1 MGTTFV
7 SLSDTTSDGEV
18 GFWMQDAVLELWLR
32 LLALHIPEPT
42 TDDETSYRIRNQWL
56 LASRYNFVGCVPHC
70 LDIDIAISTPVGR
83 AIVLA
88 AIDSLMDRLAKA
100 PPSLNGPTL
109 DLLGCDGAFQ
119 NSFEAR
125 RLIDVGNAF
134 RDLLAGRITCTVEST
149 DFMPGSK

>member
-7 SLSDTTSDGEV
+7 SLSDTPSNGEI
-18 GFWMQDAVLELWLR
+18 GFWMRDAVLELWLR

-56 LASRYNFVGCVPHC
+56 LASRYHFGGCVPHC
-70 LDIDIAISTPVGR
+70 LDSAISTPGGR

-109 DLLGCDGAFQ
+109 DLLGCDGTCQ
-119 NSFEAR
+119 DSFETR

-134 RDLLAGRITCTVEST
+134 KDLLAGRITCTVEST